1 MPNTLAI
8 CLWVEESNYSIKGNL
23 HPEHINIYVNRNSS
37 IIHFHNH
44 ICAWRPDMKPRKHN
58 NNLSLPLVAR
68 QCTKRGKL
76 DGYNK
81 TQNLCK
87 ALIRK
92 CLAQSTLAKQ
102 RADGRV
108 LHREH
113 SEVNETTILKTETCI
128 DHVGY
133 T

>member
-1 MPNTLAI
+1 
-8 CLWVEESNYSIKGNL
+8 
-23 HPEHINIYVNRNSS
+23 
-37 IIHFHNH
+37 
-44 ICAWRPDMKPRKHN
+44 MKPRKHN

-81 TQNLCK
+81 TQNIYK

-102 RADGRV
+102 RADCKV
-108 LHREH
+108 LHRDH
-113 SEVNETTILKTETCI
+113 SEVNETTIREIETCI
-128 DHVGY
+128 DHRGY
-133 T
+133 AQL